1 MDRFDYTDGDFCMDM
16 GGGMMMDTQGHMMQD
31 MGGGMAMDME
41 SGEMHIVDN
50 SSSFGIYCL
59 IQQKNHIELKD
70 NRYTQENVFSL
81 YS

>member
-1 MDRFDYTDGDFCMDM
+1 MDSFDYTDGDFCMDM

-50 SSSFGIYCL
+50 SSSFGSSFDD
-59 IQQKNHIELKD
+59 ED
-70 NRYTQENVFSL
+70 
-81 YS
+81 